1 MQCNECGAI
10 LPDNAKYCTKCGK
23 SVVAG
28 DIIAFC
34 RECGHQ
40 FRGEEKYCPKYGTII
55 EPRQDEKAFEQQAE
69 SITAV
74 AQSQNKNEPE
84 VRDELKNVDNNVS
97 AEKAP
102 TTIIGWFGWMILT
115 SILPVFGAMIM
126 AVSGDENNKTRQNY
140 GKALL
145 IIQIILLFI
154 AIIEWETI
162 SYIIRWLL

>member
-40 FRGEEKYCPKYGTII
+40 FQGEEKYCPKCGTII
-55 EPRQDEKAFEQQAE
+55 EPGQIIKTSEQQAE
-69 SITAV
+69 EQTA
-74 AQSQNKNEPE
+74 AAPREKETEPE
-84 VRDELKNVDNNVS
+84 GRVETKYVDRNVFV
-97 AEKAP
+97 EKAP

-115 SILPVFGAMIM
+115 SILPLFGAMIM
-126 AVSGDENNKTRQNY
+126 AFTGDEANKTRQNY

-162 SYIIRWLL
+162 SYIFEWLL